1 MSIGIPPP
9 NSRVKLPRKRL
20 QQPGDSL
27 WPFWDGDSWPLQ
39 RLSDLQL
46 RDKKV
51 TNWITWNSFSRWVL
65 WSFESFTGA
74 FSTSQWHSNGA
85 VAKPL
90 RSAHAALE
98 LRQTPP
104 KTPQLSPWRA
114 TRQVGGGCLHHQ
126 KIDEQKIDPMAGTLV
141 TPFISG
147 TLQINAPPP
156 LSRKIRGE
164 ARLELKLLFLG
175 GVGTFYLHLAA
186 QNPWQNRNVGRLTGD
201 FCQLENDWVLQGCKV
216 LWQKQ
221 CQESK
226 KKWLKVMLGVLDR
239 LLRLID
245 RNLEP

>member
-1 MSIGIPPP
+1 M
-9 NSRVKLPRKRL
+9 
-20 QQPGDSL
+20 
-27 WPFWDGDSWPLQ
+27 
-39 RLSDLQL
+39 LS
-46 RDKKV
+46 
-51 TNWITWNSFSRWVL
+51 
-65 WSFESFTGA
+65 
-74 FSTSQWHSNGA
+74 
-85 VAKPL
+85 PL
-90 RSAHAALE
+90 RSGTATALR
-98 LRQTPP
+98 RQNPGVPRMLPRWNCGRHRP
-104 KTPQLSPWRA
+104 KRRKSHLGARVGC
-114 TRQVGGGCLHHQ
+114 QVGGGCLHHQ
-126 KIDEQKIDPMAGTLV
+126 KMDEQKIDPNGWCTLV

-147 TLQINAPPP
+147 TLKKLTPPPPP
-156 LSRKIRGE
+156 LQNNQGGFHV
-164 ARLELKLLFLG
+164 LKLNCCFWG